1 MKLPISDND
10 HLGQTVIPEENT
22 DAVRSVNYIVD
33 FKNVTEKVGKLQ
45 RLVKLGIMDGDLI
58 KYLSDMTELVYQGMT
73 NNIKTKIFTAD

>member
-1 MKLPISDND
+1 M
-10 HLGQTVIPEENT
+10 
-22 DAVRSVNYIVD
+22 RSVNYIAD
-33 FKNVTEKVGKLQ
+33 FKNVTEKVGHLQ

>member
-1 MKLPISDND
+1 M
-10 HLGQTVIPEENT
+10 
-22 DAVRSVNYIVD
+22 D
-33 FKNVTEKVGKLQ
+33 FKNVTEKVGHLQ